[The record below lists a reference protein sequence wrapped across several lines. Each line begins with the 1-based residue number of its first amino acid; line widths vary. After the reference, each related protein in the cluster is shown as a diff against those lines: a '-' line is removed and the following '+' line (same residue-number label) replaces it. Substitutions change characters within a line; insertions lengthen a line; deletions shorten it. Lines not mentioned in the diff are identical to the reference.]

1 MLLKHGCDSTA
12 QEHSQF
18 SDSSPANSDFC
29 TLVSAFQELC
39 KCKQQSFA
47 GTAALPVQGWAR
59 SQKEA
64 LVKTPFTWLLFVGLC
79 RFSMKTTGDLMSQ
92 VANNIVRYLMQY

>member
-1 MLLKHGCDSTA
+1 MLLKHSCDSTA
-12 QEHSQF
+12 QEHPQF
-18 SDSSPANSDFC
+18 SDISPANSDFC
-29 TLVSAFQELC
+29 ALVSAFLELC

-47 GTAALPVQGWAR
+47 GTAAISVQGWAY
-59 SQKEA
+59 SQKEE

-92 VANNIVRYLMQY
+92 VANNIGRYLMQY